1 MSKVECPNQANFP
14 SVNISELKS
23 LDGNGPLGFLSSSWN
38 TQSVMEASVLGER
51 VLTDVAS

>member
-23 LDGNGPLGFLSSSWN
+23 LDGNGTLGFLSSSWN
-38 TQSVMEASVLGER
+38 IQSVMEASVLGER